1 MKEWADIAVAWGM
14 SKKMATIHSYLLTA
28 DDPVPAEELQEVL
41 SISRGCIST
50 NLSQLV
56 EAGFVKKE
64 YLKDTR
70 KEYYVANK
78 NTFEMLQCA
87 IAYRRKKELT
97 PFLEMLEK
105 FCPTK
110 MNGELSQETI
120 NMICEIKHYAVK
132 SDRFLSNLES
142 KSESVFVRSFLKMIK

>member
-1 MKEWADIAVAWGM
+1 MEVESKSCIREDFVKEWADIAVAWGM

-70 KEYYVANK
+70 K
-78 NTFEMLQCA
+78 
-87 IAYRRKKELT
+87 
-97 PFLEMLEK
+97 
-105 FCPTK
+105 
-110 MNGELSQETI
+110 
-120 NMICEIKHYAVK
+120 
-132 SDRFLSNLES
+132 
-142 KSESVFVRSFLKMIK
+142 